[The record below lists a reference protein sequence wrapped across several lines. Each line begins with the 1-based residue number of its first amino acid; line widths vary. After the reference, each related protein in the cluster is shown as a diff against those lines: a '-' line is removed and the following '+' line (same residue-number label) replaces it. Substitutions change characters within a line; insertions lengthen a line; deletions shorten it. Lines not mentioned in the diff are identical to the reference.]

1 MSHNQK
7 HQQEVRVLLQN
18 HFSCNDW
25 NFSLPHGSGKESYF
39 VQGNG
44 QRYFVKI
51 GVQAEYYQVMAEIGL
66 TPPVVFHGQLESRIT
81 VIVQPFIEGR
91 KPSRKD
97 FRERMNDVAKT
108 IHKLHNDP
116 LIRKVLQAAH
126 SEMYKD
132 AGLLALDHILQ
143 KWERYKAQ
151 VPSEAGFVDDSLE
164 QVKMQVNQF
173 AGEGLVTSHGDIC
186 NANWLF
192 TSNGEIYLID
202 FDLIKMDDPA
212 LDVGA
217 LLWWYY
223 PPDLRASFLEVTGYR
238 YDDAFKFRMKYR
250 MAMHFLNI
258 FLPRDNSFDQFKS
271 ESFGASLRDFRA
283 VLEGNENPKGYE

>member
-7 HQQEVRVLLQN
+7 HQQEVRALLQN
-18 HFSCNDW
+18 QFSCNDW
-25 NFSLPHGSGKESYF
+25 NFSPSHGSGKESYF
-39 VQGNG
+39 AQGNG

-51 GVQAEYYQVMAEIGL
+51 GVQAEYYLVMAEIGL
-66 TPPVVFHGQLESRIT
+66 TPPVVFHDQLESGIT
-81 VIVQPFIEGR
+81 VIVQPLIEGR

-97 FRERMNDVAKT
+97 FRERRDDVAKT
-108 IHKLHNDP
+108 IHKLHNNP
-116 LIRKVLQAAH
+116 LIRKVLQVTP

-132 AGLLALDHILQ
+132 AGLLALDHIVQ
-143 KWERYKAQ
+143 KWKRYKAQ
-151 VPSEAGFVDDSLE
+151 VPLEAGFVDESLE

-202 FDLIKMDDPA
+202 FDLMKMDDPA

-223 PPDLRASFLEVTGYR
+223 PPDSRASFLEVTGYR
-238 YDDAFKFRMKYR
+238 YDDVFKFRMQHR
-250 MAMHFLNI
+250 MAMHCLDI
-258 FLPRDNSFDQFKS
+258 LLPRDNSFDQFKS

-283 VLEGNENPKGYE
+283 VLEGNENPEGYE